1 MPSSPTGLHRPVSLL
16 NHTPALALAVLL
28 TGLVAT
34 PRALA
39 HGGQIEVAG
48 GARGPV
54 QLSAAQQLAI
64 ALQVVAAGPHAM
76 STVLNV
82 NGEIQLLP
90 DQQSGASLRI
100 SGQITALYANVGD
113 RVRAGQPLARVQAR
127 LAGDPPPS
135 VTVTAPRTG
144 LIDERSVVVGQAVEP
159 NTQLFHISDRSEVIV
174 LGKVY
179 EEDLGK
185 VKLGQQAR
193 VHVLA
198 YPERIFVGR
207 VTVIEPNLDPLSRT
221 VKTWIRLANPDG
233 LLKPNMFARSSLV
246 LSQNEAALVVPSNAI
261 LEANGER
268 FVFVREGGKFDRVE
282 VTLGARD
289 DQFSEITDGLIP
301 GDEVVTQGVR
311 QVYTMWLTG
320 SQTKAK
326 K

>member
-1 MPSSPTGLHRPVSLL
+1 MPSSPTGLHRLVSLL
-16 NHTPALALAVLL
+16 NRTPALALAVLL

-34 PRALA
+34 PSAFA

-113 RVRAGQPLARVQAR
+113 RVRAGQPLARVQSR

-135 VTVTAPRTG
+135 VTITAPRAG

-159 NTQLFHISDRSEVIV
+159 NTPLFHISDRSEVIV

-233 LLKPNMFARSSLV
+233 LLKPNMFARLTLV
-246 LSQNEAALVVPSNAI
+246 LSQNAAALVVPNNAI

-301 GDEVVTQGVR
+301 GDEVVTQGAR
-311 QVYTMWLTG
+311 QVYTMWLTSG
-320 SQTKAK
+320 QTKAEK
-326 K
+326 

>member
-1 MPSSPTGLHRPVSLL
+1 MPSSTTVPYQPVSLL
-16 NHTPALALAVLL
+16 NCTPALTLAVLL
-28 TGLVAT
+28 SGLVGAPST
-34 PRALA
+34 FA

-76 STVLNV
+76 STTLNV
-82 NGEIQLLP
+82 NGEVQLLP
-90 DQQSGASLRI
+90 DRQSGASLRI
-100 SGQITALYANVGD
+100 SGQVTALYANVGD
-113 RVRAGQPLARVQAR
+113 RVRAGQPLARVQSR

-135 VTVTAPRTG
+135 VTVTAPRAG

-198 YPERIFVGR
+198 YPEHIFVGR